1 MEKIIFK
8 IVIIGAIVG
17 IIAGLLFLIPA
28 IDNAVPDKFESVII
42 GAISGCFAV
51 LLINKKKTT

>member
-1 MEKIIFK
+1 MKKKIFK

-17 IIAGLLFLIPA
+17 AIAGLLLQIPV
-28 IDNAVPDKFESVII
+28 IDDAVPDKFRSVII

-51 LLINKKKTT
+51 LVVNKKKTT